1 MKKIRYSRKELED
14 LLEHQKA
21 IASAKEKVLLSYISE
36 IEELYKELHKKNSDN
51 KRKRR
56 NNKPDKKKFLHKMKE
71 CLHWELWQ
79 HHWLMK

>member
-36 IEELYKELHKKNSDN
+36 IEELYKELHKKIQTIKEKEETINQTKKNSCT
-51 KRKRR
+51 K
-56 NNKPDKKKFLHKMKE
+56 
-71 CLHWELWQ
+71 
-79 HHWLMK
+79 